1 MAVEG
6 GWRGILVG
14 WVIGKTGEEPSN
26 RMASPIKNSDG
37 VKIERLDKM
46 DLAKELNNIST
57 KEEDLDSDDDDLPA
71 FDMSNDT
78 PVTEETKVTLKTL
91 SAKLLKN
98 CNIYFPQ
105 VPILYIRDVIHHL
118 SETESLQV

>member
-26 RMASPIKNSDG
+26 RMASPIRNSDG

-46 DLAKELNNIST
+46 DFAKELDTITT

-91 SAKLLKN
+91 SSKLLKKL
-98 CNIYFPQ
+98 Q
-105 VPILYIRDVIHHL
+105 HL
-118 SETESLQV
+118 FSSGSNPLHQRRHSPPL

>member
-6 GWRGILVG
+6 GWQGVLVG
-14 WVIGKTGEEPSN
+14 WAIGKTEEEPSN
-26 RMASPIKNSDG
+26 RIASPNTNSYA

-46 DLAKELNNIST
+46 DLAKELDNMTT

-91 SAKLLKN
+91 SSKLLKKL
-98 CNIYFPQ
+98 Q
-105 VPILYIRDVIHHL
+105 HL
-118 SETESLQV
+118 FSSGSNPLHQRRHSPPL